1 MRQEII
7 DLYDAYTHTPL
18 ERRVFLQQ
26 LAALAGGTTAAAAL
40 LPLLE
45 ASAASAAMV
54 AANDARLRVAHIT
67 YPAASGD
74 MRGYLARPK
83 EVTGKLPA
91 LIVIHENRGLNAHI
105 EDVTRRA
112 ALDGFLALAPDMLSA
127 VGGTPPDEDK
137 ARDMIRQLDRQAT
150 LKNLQA
156 TLAYLKQHPDC
167 TGKVGSVGFC
177 WGGGMSNELAVSAP
191 MLDAAVVFYG
201 QSPAPGTVAS
211 IQAPLL
217 LHYAGL
223 DERINATVPAYEE
236 ALKAAG
242 KRYMLYMYENVN
254 HAFHNDTSEARY
266 NADAAQLAW
275 KRTMA
280 FFQQHLKG

>member
-26 LAALAGGTTAAAAL
+26 LAALAGSTTAAAAL

-45 ASAASAAMV
+45 ANYARAAVV
-54 AANDARLRVAHIT
+54 AANDARLRVTYIT
-67 YPAASGD
+67 YPVAIGD
-74 MRGYLARPK
+74 MRAYLARPK
-83 EVTGKLPA
+83 AATGKLPA
-91 LIVIHENRGLNAHI
+91 IIVIHENRGLHPHI
-105 EDVTRRA
+105 EDVTRRV
-112 ALDGFLALAPDMLSA
+112 ALEGFLALAPDLLSI
-127 VGGTPPDEDK
+127 VGGTPANEDK
-137 ARDMIRQLDRQAT
+137 ARDMIGQLDSAT
-150 LKNLQA
+150 ALKNLRA
-156 TLAYLKQHPDC
+156 TLMYLKQHPDC

-177 WGGGMSNELAVSAP
+177 WGGGLCNELAASAP
-191 MLDAAVVFYG
+191 TLDAGVVFYG
-201 QSPAPGTVAS
+201 QVPASGTVAK

-217 LHYAGL
+217 LHYASV
-223 DERINATVPAYEE
+223 DERINIAVPVYEE
-236 ALKAAG
+236 ALKSAG
-242 KRYMLYMYENVN
+242 KRYTLHWYENVS

-280 FFQQHLKG
+280 FFHQHLKG

>member
-45 ASAASAAMV
+45 ARAASAAMV
-54 AANDARLRVAHIT
+54 AANDARLHVARIT
-67 YPAASGD
+67 YPAVGSD
-74 MRGYLARPK
+74 MRGYLARPQAA
-83 EVTGKLPA
+83 TGKLPA
-91 LIVIHENRGLNAHI
+91 IIVIHENRGLHPHI

-112 ALDGFLALAPDMLSA
+112 ALEGFLALAPDMLSA
-127 VGGTPPDEDK
+127 AGGTPTDEDK
-137 ARDMIRQLDRQAT
+137 ARDLIRQLDRDTT
-150 LKNLQA
+150 LKNLRA
-156 TLAYLKQHPDC
+156 TLTYLKQHPDC

-177 WGGGMSNELAVSAP
+177 WGGGMCNELAASAP
-191 MLDAAVVFYG
+191 TLDAAVVFYG

-217 LHYAGL
+217 LHYASL
-223 DERINATVPAYEE
+223 DERINTTVPVYEE

-242 KRYMLYMYENVN
+242 KRYTLYWYENVN